1 MKLYNTKYYED
12 IIYIIIMLKKLKTAI
27 KKGHEKAVAELIEKA
42 VADLI
47 DKYKDLN
54 TKELN
59 TKELNTKE
67 LNTKYLNPAVIYAV
81 ENGYVKMVPILLEKG
96 ANVNLQMDDDATL
109 LYIATEQGRK
119 DMVEILLKN
128 GANVDT
134 PAKVW
139 NGHMYVKRSPLSI
152 AVIKLI
158 EGWVPSHSSSHDRD
172 TIKLLVNHGAD
183 IHKKDETGPSPLDIA
198 EGKPEI
204 KTFLIEVDKQYKI
217 LLMNEIYG
225 KQGLGLG
232 DDGMDVTSRI
242 DLYTFLG
249 GKKRKSTKKRK
260 NTKKRK
266 STTQDKNV
274 I

>member
-1 MKLYNTKYYED
+1 
-12 IIYIIIMLKKLKTAI
+12 MLKKLKTAI
-27 KKGHEKAVAELIEKA
+27 KKGVEKEVAGLIDKEVAELIKNNS
-42 VADLI
+42 
-47 DKYKDLN
+47 KYLN
-54 TKELN
+54 PDYLN
-59 TKELNTKE
+59 R
-67 LNTKYLNPAVIYAV
+67 KYLNPAVIYAV

-134 PAKVW
+134 PANVW

-158 EGWVPSHSSSHDRD
+158 EGWVPSHSSSHYRD

-183 IHKKDETGPSPLDIA
+183 IHKKDETGPSSPLDIA

-232 DDGMDVTSRI
+232 DDGMDVISRI
-242 DLYTFLG
+242 DLHSFLG